1 MNLNKSLPFF
11 ATVLLGFSV
20 FGSGF
25 ALYEPSA
32 AAHALG
38 GATVGKAVDASANF
52 INPATLDD
60 LTNVTIT
67 VGFVTEHPRCKVNVN
82 GVRDERLDAGL
93 FWLPH
98 FMLAVP
104 LPYGFTL
111 GLGGDAEYGLGTKY
125 DHGWSM
131 EWSTRETTV
140 QGYVLTPNLSYAITD
155 DWSVGA
161 GLRWLYFDFEQYS
174 AFPLFGGSQ
183 NRLKGNNGF
192 EDIGWQV
199 GTRYKIL
206 DNLSVGLVYKAEID
220 ATIKGKCTYDP
231 QLSPYLKNGDAHAK
245 MKLPQSV
252 TGGVNWDITDTVH
265 LGAAVSWTEWST
277 FDTLIFNLPK
287 CAVLPT
293 GQKPVGLYWH
303 DTWRFAIAPSW
314 DFLDDW
320 TFMLSYIYDMD
331 STDSHQTSA
340 MLPPADRHILGG
352 GFRWRATDNLELTL
366 SYTCI
371 FMAGGDM
378 MTKSPYTG
386 ANYRLHSHDG
396 FCHAGGFSVTYKF

>member
-1 MNLNKSLPFF
+1 MNWKKSLPLLG
-11 ATVLLGFSV
+11 VGLLGFTS

-60 LTNVTIT
+60 LTNITIT
-67 VGFVTEHPRCKVNVN
+67 VGFVTEHPRCKVQVD
-82 GVRDERLDAGL
+82 GGKDERVDAGL

-98 FMLAVP
+98 FMISVP
-104 LPYGFTL
+104 LPYGFTF

-131 EWSTRETTV
+131 EWSTHDTTV

-155 DWSVGA
+155 DWSVGV

-174 AFPLFGGSQ
+174 SPMQGLPMPSTE
-183 NRLKGNNGF
+183 NRLKGDNGF
-192 EDIGWQV
+192 KDFGWQI

-206 DNLSVGLVYKAEID
+206 DNLSVGLVYKSQID
-220 ATIKGKCTYDP
+220 TKINGKCTFDP
-231 QLSPYLKNGDAHAK
+231 DYIGGSGDAHAK
-245 MKLPQSV
+245 LKLPQSI
-252 TGGVNWDITDTVH
+252 TGGVNWDITDKWH

-277 FDTLIFNLPK
+277 IDTLTFN
-287 CAVLPT
+287 LPT
-293 GQKPVGLYWH
+293 GQKPVGLHWH
-303 DTWRFAIAPSW
+303 DTWRFALGGAW
-314 DFLDDW
+314 DFVDDW

-331 STDSHQTSA
+331 CTDEHQTSA

-352 GFRWRATDNLELTL
+352 GFRWRATDNLEFTL

-378 MTKSPYTG
+378 YTVRKETG
-386 ANYRLHSHDG
+386 ALYHLHSHDG